1 MALLY
6 SYGFV
11 FIVIGVASLLLKIGV
26 LRDEGARKVIHIG
39 VGNWIVVTNLVF
51 DTMWLSLIP
60 PFTFIIIN
68 YISYHYGLFEAMERD
83 QKSVRDLGTVYYA
96 ISLFIVV
103 LLDVVLVGEIAYAM
117 VPVLILAYGDGLCSI
132 IGRAFP
138 SPQLLGRK
146 TLLGS
151 LTMFLVAGVI
161 AIIFGYGIVMM
172 LLIAFVAMWIELITP
187 KGFDNLSVPL
197 VLYLF
202 VFLIEVL

>member
-11 FIVIGVASLLLKIGV
+11 FLVIAIATLLLKYNI
-26 LRDEGARKVIHIG
+26 LKDEGARKLIHIG
-39 VGNWIVVTNLVF
+39 VGNWILVTNLVF
-51 DTMWLSLIP
+51 DNMYLAIIP
-60 PFTFIIIN
+60 PFTFILIN
-68 YISYHYGLFEAMERD
+68 YISYRYGLFAAMERD
-83 QKSVRDLGTVYYA
+83 KQSSSDLGTVYYA

-103 LLDVVLVGEIAYAM
+103 VLDVLLVGEITYAI
-117 VPVLILAYGDGLCSI
+117 VPVLILAYGDGLNSI
-132 IGRAFP
+132 IGRRFA
-138 SPQLLGRK
+138 SPILIGNK

-151 LTMFLVAGVI
+151 MTMFLIAGII
-161 AIIFGYGIVMM
+161 AIVMGYGIGVI
-172 LLIAFVAMWIELITP
+172 LFIAFIATWVELLTP